1 MFLLRVWADQG
12 SDGEL
17 VWRVRVQQIVSGET
31 HSFDTWSMLIEL
43 LLRMLLAAEAT
54 PGDPVNLEVDMI
66 AKYLERLMEGR
77 TA

>member
-12 SDGEL
+12 SDGEI
-17 VWRVRVQQIVSGET
+17 VWRGRVQQIVSGEI

-54 PGDPVNLEVDMI
+54 PG
-66 AKYLERLMEGR
+66 ERALPREDE
-77 TA
+77 THS